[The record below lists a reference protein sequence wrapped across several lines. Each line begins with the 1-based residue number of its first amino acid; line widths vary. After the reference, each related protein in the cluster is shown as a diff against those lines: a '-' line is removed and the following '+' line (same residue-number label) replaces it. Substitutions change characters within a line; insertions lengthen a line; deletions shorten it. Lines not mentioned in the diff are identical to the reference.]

1 MSSLFVKTLTAADK
15 YSRIDMQNFSQKL
28 QAPLSL
34 KQKTFYRFSFPF
46 PKFASNIEH
55 FQKKDESASLIIS
68 DIIDFGKRCYT

>member
-15 YSRIDMQNFSQKL
+15 YFRIDMQNFSQKL

-34 KQKTFYRFSFPF
+34 KQKTFCRFSVPF
-46 PKFASNIEH
+46 PKCASNIEH